1 MTNTQPSATS
11 RLRLAAG
18 LLGIVAVLVMIPS
31 IVVGTPDTPGSSEA
45 ATAYYEQASLFVT
58 VNGFLPMLQVLS
70 LLLFLAALA
79 AIIRAEAPEAAMARY
94 AVLTGGVAF
103 LVLSA
108 AGWAAELVYP
118 ATVLRFQDAALDAQ
132 FSAVFLSLAVWLY
145 HFCQIGAA
153 VMIIGG
159 SMLALRSQVFPRW
172 FAYLSWLAALGAAL
186 HTWLGGWAAYISL
199 AWLLVA
205 AVLLLLGRRG
215 ARTVA
220 PA

>member
-1 MTNTQPSATS
+1 MTTLTPATS
-11 RLRLAAG
+11 RLRTAAG
-18 LLGIVAVLVMIPS
+18 LLGIVAVVVMIPS

-70 LLLFLAALA
+70 FLLFLGALA
-79 AIIRAEAPEAAMARY
+79 AIVRAEAPEAAMARY
-94 AVLTGGVAF
+94 SVLTGGVAF

-132 FSAVFLSLAVWLY
+132 HGAVFLTLAVWLY

-159 SMLALRSQVFPRW
+159 SLLALRSQVFPRW
-172 FAYLSWLAALGAAL
+172 FAYLSWVAALGAVL

-199 AWLLVA
+199 AWVLIA
-205 AVLLLLGRRG
+205 AVLLLVGSRNG
-215 ARTVA
+215 ARPVA
-220 PA
+220 S